1 MFFFYKKG
9 NLSLIMNQFV
19 ELENT
24 IKKLYDTLEK
34 FYPENKEIDFGKYL
48 NNIELLRSLNEHQD
62 SISILLDVRKY
73 EVINLSGDCYHF
85 FGYSTEEI
93 REDKLQSVFKL
104 LDKQNLNFPIN
115 SITWYL
121 NTLKK
126 VPHNYKRKHFGS
138 LWGVC
143 MQHKNGRNLKC
154 LFSFKPLEFDEEN
167 KPILMMVV
175 ISDVTHLLKGNN
187 YWFRLTYGDNVEKR
201 SLVYQSTEHT
211 TIEQDIL
218 TEREKEILRYIADG
232 NDTKHI
238 AASLSISPNTVDNH
252 RRNMLS
258 RTGTRDTTA
267 LIQLC
272 KMMNVL

>member
-1 MFFFYKKG
+1 
-9 NLSLIMNQFV
+9 MNQFV

-34 FYPENKEIDFGKYL
+34 FYPENKEIDFSKYL
-48 NNIELLRSLNEHQD
+48 DNIELLRSLNEHQD

-73 EVINLSGDCYHF
+73 DVIHLSGDTSHF
-85 FGYSTEEI
+85 FGYSVEEI
-93 REDKLQSVFKL
+93 RKDKIKNVFKL
-104 LDKQNLNFPIN
+104 LDKQSLNFPIN
-115 SITWYL
+115 SLTWYL
-121 NTLKK
+121 NILKK
-126 VPHNYKRKHFGS
+126 VPSNHKRKHFGS
-138 LWGVC
+138 LWGIS
-143 MQHKNGRNLKC
+143 MKHKNGRKLKC

-175 ISDVTHLLKGNN
+175 LNDVTHLLKGSN
-187 YWFRLTYGDNVEKR
+187 YWFRLTYGENTEKR
-201 SLVYQSTEHT
+201 SLVYQSTENT

-232 NDTKHI
+232 NDTKNI
-238 AASLSISPNTVDNH
+238 AASLNISPNTVDNH
-252 RRNMLS
+252 RRNMLA

-272 KMMNVL
+272 KMMNAL